1 MDYQTVY
8 QILVNE
14 EIVDEVELKVWRDK
28 IVKELE
34 AQGKKPRVREYDIP
48 MF

>member
-8 QILVNE
+8 RILVNE
-14 EIVDEVELKVWRDK
+14 EIVDEVESKGYCDK

-34 AQGKKPRVREYDIP
+34 AQGKKPRVWETDIP